1 MRKRNT
7 TENGEEIAEEKK
19 GLAQALEEFDE
30 LVENG
35 GVTVTGRIYRCL
47 PPQEKGFAQPTE
59 LCGKV
64 DKFVDEDFVGRT
76 FGSGKYK
83 VRYIIKDADGN
94 KEEKNFIFTVGKEY
108 DAFVKPSEPSSAPEC
123 AQPQPARGGFLE
135 KILNELTPEKVTVFT
150 LALEGLKKIFAPPP
164 PPPQPDWA
172 ALLQILTATNKDA
185 KPALSDTI
193 VLAAMDSMKEKQ
205 KQPSFLE
212 QYREMKELE
221 KERKHGASSE
231 GEGDE
236 DDEEDEDE
244 NGEKMNTLLN
254 LAMSYLPQLLNKN
267 NRNFQA
273 AGAEAAK
280 NEYIK
285 NLVSSDPK
293 LAWSFFKA
301 AKAKYGLES
310 AKNLALG
317 FGLDINDLPQEN
329 DAEGAENG

>member
-64 DKFVDEDFVGRT
+64 DHFVDEDFVGRT

-108 DAFVKPSEPSSAPEC
+108 DAFVKPSEPSRAPEV
-123 AQPQPARGGFLE
+123 AQTQPARGGFLE
-135 KILNELTPEKVTVFT
+135 EIFNMLTPDKVAACTLVFK
-150 LALEGLKKIFAPPP
+150 GLKKIFEPPP

-172 ALLQILTATNKDA
+172 AILQILNATNKDA
-185 KPALSDTI
+185 KPTLSDTI

-221 KERKHGASSE
+221 KELKDGASSE

-236 DDEEDEDE
+236 DDDE
-244 NGEKMNTLLN
+244 NGETMNTIIKM
-254 LAMSYLPQLLNKN
+254 AMAYLPQLLQKN
-267 NRNFQA
+267 NNNFQA
-273 AGAEAAK
+273 VGAEAAE
-280 NEYIK
+280 NAAIK
-285 NLVSSDPK
+285 NLVSSDPQ
-293 LAWSFFKA
+293 LAWTFFKA
-301 AKAKYGLES
+301 AKQKYGLEN
-310 AKNLALG
+310 AQKLALG
-317 FGLDINDLPQEN
+317 FGINLNDAPQEN
-329 DAEGAENG
+329 GEEGAENG

>member
-1 MRKRNT
+1 VRKRNT
-7 TENGEEIAEEKK
+7 QTENDDEIVEGKNE
-19 GLAQALEEFDE
+19 LEQALEEFDE

-35 GVTVTGRIYRCL
+35 GVTVNGRIYRCL
-47 PPQEKGFAQPTE
+47 PPNEKGFAQPTE

-64 DKFVDEDFVGRT
+64 DHKVDEDFVGRT

-94 KEEKNFIFTVGKEY
+94 KAEKNFIYSIGKEY
-108 DAFVKPSEPSSAPEC
+108 DAFVKPSEPSRAPEV
-123 AQPQPARGGFLE
+123 AQTQPARGGFLE
-135 KILNELTPEKVTVFT
+135 KILNELTPEKVTVCT

-221 KERKHGASSE
+221 RELKDGSSTE

-236 DDEEDEDE
+236 NDEEE
-244 NGEKMNTLLN
+244 NGETMNALLKM
-254 LAMSYLPQLLNKN
+254 AMALLPQMLQKN
-267 NRNFQA
+267 NNNFQA
-273 AGAEAAK
+273 TGAEAAE
-280 NEYIK
+280 NAYVK
-285 NLVSSDPK
+285 NLVASDPQ
-293 LAWSFFKA
+293 LALTFFEKA
-301 AKAKYGLES
+301 KQKYGLEN
-310 AKNLALG
+310 AQKLALG
-317 FGLDINDLPQEN
+317 FGYNLQDAPQEKG
-329 DAEGAENG
+329 AEGAENG

>member
-64 DKFVDEDFVGRT
+64 DHFVDEDFVGRT

-108 DAFVKPSEPSSAPEC
+108 DAFLKPSEPPRAPEG
-123 AQPQPARGGFLE
+123 AQPQHARGGFIE
-135 KILNELTPEKVTVFT
+135 KILNELTPEKVTVCT

-164 PPPQPDWA
+164 PPSQPDWA
-172 ALLQILTATNKDA
+172 ALLQILNATNKDA

-221 KERKHGASSE
+221 RELKDGASSE
-231 GEGDE
+231 GESDE
-236 DDEEDEDE
+236 AEEE
-244 NGEKMNTLLN
+244 NGETMNAILKM
-254 LAMSYLPQLLNKN
+254 AMALLPQLLQKN
-267 NRNFQA
+267 NNNFQA
-273 AGAEAAK
+273 TGAEAAE
-280 NEYIK
+280 NAYVK
-285 NLVSSDPK
+285 NLVANDPQ
-293 LAWSFFKA
+293 LALTFFEKA
-301 AKAKYGLES
+301 KQKYGLEN
-310 AKNLALG
+310 AQKLALG
-317 FGLDINDLPQEN
+317 FGYNLQDAPQEKG
-329 DAEGAENG
+329 AEGAENG

>member
-7 TENGEEIAEEKK
+7 TENGDEIAEEKN
-19 GLAQALEEFDE
+19 GLAQALDEFNE

-35 GVTVTGRIYRCL
+35 GVTVNGRIYRCL
-47 PPQEKGFAQPTE
+47 PPNEKGFAQPTE

-64 DKFVDEDFVGRT
+64 DHFVDEDFVGRT

-108 DAFVKPSEPSSAPEC
+108 DAFVKPSEPPRAPEG
-123 AQPQPARGGFLE
+123 ARPQPARGGFLE
-135 KILNELTPEKVTVFT
+135 EIFNMLTPDKVAACTLVFK
-150 LALEGLKKIFAPPP
+150 GLKKIFEPPP

-172 ALLQILTATNKDA
+172 AILQILNATNKDA

-221 KERKHGASSE
+221 RELKDGASSE
-231 GEGDE
+231 GE
-236 DDEEDEDE
+236 DEEDNEE
-244 NGEKMNTLLN
+244 NGETMNAILKM
-254 LAMSYLPQLLNKN
+254 AMGLLPQLLQKN
-267 NRNFQA
+267 NNNFQA
-273 AGAEAAK
+273 TGAEAAE
-280 NEYIK
+280 NAYVK
-285 NLVSSDPK
+285 NLVASDPQ
-293 LAWSFFKA
+293 LALTFFEKA
-301 AKAKYGLES
+301 KQKYGLEN
-310 AKNLALG
+310 AQKLALG
-317 FGLDINDLPQEN
+317 FGYNLQDAPQEKG
-329 DAEGAENG
+329 AEGAENG

>member
-7 TENGEEIAEEKK
+7 TENGEEIAEEKN
-19 GLAQALEEFDE
+19 GLEQVLDEFDD
-30 LVENG
+30 LVEND

-47 PPQEKGFAQPTE
+47 PPNEKGYAQPTE

-64 DKFVDEDFVGRT
+64 DHKVDEDFVGRN

-83 VRYIIKDADGN
+83 VRYFIKDADGN
-94 KEEKNFIFTVGKEY
+94 KAEKNYIYSIGKEY
-108 DAFVKPSEPSSAPEC
+108 DAFLKPSEPPRAPEG

-135 KILNELTPEKVTVFT
+135 KILNELTPEKVTVCT

-172 ALLQILTATNKDA
+172 ALLQILTATNKDT

-221 KERKHGASSE
+221 RELKDGASSE

-236 DDEEDEDE
+236 DEEEE
-244 NGEKMNTLLN
+244 NGETMNALLKM
-254 LAMSYLPQLLNKN
+254 AMAYLPQLLQKN
-267 NRNFQA
+267 NNNFQA
-273 AGAEAAK
+273 TGAEAAE
-280 NEYIK
+280 NAYIK
-285 NLVSSDPK
+285 NLVSSDPQ
-293 LAWSFFKA
+293 LALTFFEKA
-301 AKAKYGLES
+301 KQKYGLEN
-310 AKNLALG
+310 AQKLALG
-317 FGLDINDLPQEN
+317 FGFNLQDAPQEKG
-329 DAEGAENG
+329 AEGAENG

>member
-7 TENGEEIAEEKK
+7 QLEDGEEIAEEKK

-35 GVTVTGRIYRCL
+35 GVSVTGRIYRCL

-64 DKFVDEDFVGRT
+64 DHFVDEDFVGRT

-108 DAFVKPSEPSSAPEC
+108 DAFLKPSEPPRAPEG
-123 AQPQPARGGFLE
+123 AQPQPARGGFLDNF
-135 KILNELTPEKVTVFT
+135 LNSLTPEKITAYSLAVKT
-150 LALEGLKKIFAPPP
+150 LKELFAPPP
-164 PPPQPDWA
+164 PPPSPDWA
-172 ALLQILTATNKDA
+172 AILQIVSATNKDA

-193 VLAAMDSMKEKQ
+193 VLSAMESMKEKQ

-221 KERKHGASSE
+221 RELKDGASSE

-236 DDEEDEDE
+236 DDDEE
-244 NGEKMNTLLN
+244 NGETMNAILKM
-254 LAMSYLPQLLNKN
+254 AM
-267 NRNFQA
+267 A
-273 AGAEAAK
+273 
-280 NEYIK
+280 
-285 NLVSSDPK
+285 
-293 LAWSFFKA
+293 
-301 AKAKYGLES
+301 
-310 AKNLALG
+310 
-317 FGLDINDLPQEN
+317 
-329 DAEGAENG
+329 

>member
-7 TENGEEIAEEKK
+7 QLEDGEEIAEEKK

-64 DKFVDEDFVGRT
+64 DHFVDEDFVGRT

-108 DAFVKPSEPSSAPEC
+108 DAFLKPSEPPRAPEG
-123 AQPQPARGGFLE
+123 AQPQTARGGFLE
-135 KILNELTPEKVTVFT
+135 KIFNELTPEKVTVCT

-205 KQPSFLE
+205 NQPSFLE

-221 KERKHGASSE
+221 RELKDGSSSEGE

-236 DDEEDEDE
+236 DDDE
-244 NGEKMNTLLN
+244 NGETMNALLKM
-254 LAMSYLPQLLNKN
+254 AMAYLPQLLQKN
-267 NRNFQA
+267 NNNFQA
-273 AGAEAAK
+273 TGAEAAE
-280 NEYIK
+280 NAYIK
-285 NLVSSDPK
+285 NLVASDPQ
-293 LAWSFFKA
+293 LALTFFEKA
-301 AKAKYGLES
+301 KQKYGLEN
-310 AKNLALG
+310 AQKLALG
-317 FGLDINDLPQEN
+317 FGYNLQDAPQEKG
-329 DAEGAENG
+329 AEGAENG

>member
-7 TENGEEIAEEKK
+7 TENGEEIAEEKN
-19 GLAQALEEFDE
+19 GLEQVLDEFDD
-30 LVENG
+30 LVEND

-47 PPQEKGFAQPTE
+47 PPNEKGYAQPTE

-64 DKFVDEDFVGRT
+64 DHKVDEDFVGRN

-83 VRYIIKDADGN
+83 VRYFIKDADGN
-94 KEEKNFIFTVGKEY
+94 KAEKNYIYSIGKEY
-108 DAFVKPSEPSSAPEC
+108 DAFLKPSEPPRAPEG
-123 AQPQPARGGFLE
+123 AQPQPARGGFIE
-135 KILNELTPEKVTVFT
+135 KILNELTPEKVTVCT

-221 KERKHGASSE
+221 RELKDGASSE

-236 DDEEDEDE
+236 DDEEE
-244 NGEKMNTLLN
+244 NGETMNALLKM
-254 LAMSYLPQLLNKN
+254 AMAYLPQLLQKN
-267 NRNFQA
+267 NNNFQA
-273 AGAEAAK
+273 TGAEAAE
-280 NEYIK
+280 NAYIK
-285 NLVSSDPK
+285 NLVSSDPQ
-293 LAWSFFKA
+293 LALTFFEKA
-301 AKAKYGLES
+301 KQKYGLEN
-310 AKNLALG
+310 AQKLALG
-317 FGLDINDLPQEN
+317 FGYNLQDAPQEKG
-329 DAEGAENG
+329 AEGAENG

>member
-7 TENGEEIAEEKK
+7 LTENGDEIAEEKN
-19 GLAQALEEFDE
+19 GLAQALDEFDE

-35 GVTVTGRIYRCL
+35 GVTVNGRIYRCL
-47 PPQEKGFAQPTE
+47 PPNEKGFAQPTE

-64 DKFVDEDFVGRT
+64 DHFVDEDFVGRS

-108 DAFVKPSEPSSAPEC
+108 DAFVKPSEPPRAPEG
-123 AQPQPARGGFLE
+123 ARPQPARGGFLE
-135 KILNELTPEKVTVFT
+135 NIFNELTPEKVTVCT

-172 ALLQILTATNKDA
+172 ALLQILTATNKDT

-221 KERKHGASSE
+221 RELKDGASSE
-231 GEGDE
+231 GE
-236 DDEEDEDE
+236 DEEDNEEE
-244 NGEKMNTLLN
+244 NGETMNALLKM
-254 LAMSYLPQLLNKN
+254 AMAYLPQLLQKN
-267 NRNFQA
+267 NNNFQA
-273 AGAEAAK
+273 TGAEAAE
-280 NEYIK
+280 NAYIK
-285 NLVSSDPK
+285 NLVSSDPQ
-293 LAWSFFKA
+293 LALTFFEKA
-301 AKAKYGLES
+301 KQKYGLEN
-310 AKNLALG
+310 AQKLALG
-317 FGLDINDLPQEN
+317 FGYNLQDAPQEKG
-329 DAEGAENG
+329 AEGAENG

>member
-1 MRKRNT
+1 VRKRNT
-7 TENGEEIAEEKK
+7 QTENEDEIVEGKNE
-19 GLAQALEEFDE
+19 LEQALEEFDE

-35 GVTVTGRIYRCL
+35 GVTVNGRIYRCL
-47 PPQEKGFAQPTE
+47 PPNEKGFAQPTE

-64 DKFVDEDFVGRT
+64 DHKVDEDFVGRT

-94 KEEKNFIFTVGKEY
+94 KAEKNFIYSIGKEY
-108 DAFVKPSEPSSAPEC
+108 DAFIKPSEPSRAPEG
-123 AQPQPARGGFLE
+123 AQPQNARGGFLE
-135 KILNELTPEKVTVFT
+135 NIFNELTPEKVTVCT

-221 KERKHGASSE
+221 RELKDGESSE

-236 DDEEDEDE
+236 DDEEE
-244 NGEKMNTLLN
+244 NGETMNVIMKM
-254 LAMSYLPQLLNKN
+254 AMEYLPQLLQKN
-267 NRNFQA
+267 NNNFQA
-273 AGAEAAK
+273 VGAEAAE
-280 NEYIK
+280 NAYIK
-285 NLVSSDPK
+285 NLVSSDPQ
-293 LAWSFFKA
+293 LAWTFFKA
-301 AKAKYGLES
+301 AKQKYGLEN
-310 AKNLALG
+310 AQKLALG
-317 FGLDINDLPQEN
+317 FGINLNDAPQEKG
-329 DAEGAENG
+329 AEGAENG

>member
-7 TENGEEIAEEKK
+7 QLEDGEEIAEEKK

-64 DKFVDEDFVGRT
+64 DHFVDEDFVGRT

-108 DAFVKPSEPSSAPEC
+108 DAFLKPSEPPRAPEG

-135 KILNELTPEKVTVFT
+135 KILNELTPEKVTVCT

-172 ALLQILTATNKDA
+172 ALLQILTATNKDS

-221 KERKHGASSE
+221 KELKDGASSE

-236 DDEEDEDE
+236 DDDE
-244 NGEKMNTLLN
+244 NGETMNTIIKM
-254 LAMSYLPQLLNKN
+254 AMAYLPQLLQKN
-267 NRNFQA
+267 NNNFQA
-273 AGAEAAK
+273 VGAEAAE
-280 NEYIK
+280 NAAIK
-285 NLVSSDPK
+285 NLVSSDPQ
-293 LAWSFFKA
+293 LAWTFFKA
-301 AKAKYGLES
+301 AKQKYGLEN
-310 AKNLALG
+310 AQKLALG
-317 FGLDINDLPQEN
+317 FGINLNDAPQEN
-329 DAEGAENG
+329 GEEGAENG

>member
-7 TENGEEIAEEKK
+7 QLEDGEEIAEEKK

-64 DKFVDEDFVGRT
+64 DHFVDEDFVGRT

-83 VRYIIKDADGN
+83 VRYIIKDAEGN

-108 DAFVKPSEPSSAPEC
+108 DAFIKPSEPSRAPEG

-135 KILNELTPEKVTVFT
+135 KILNELTPEKVTVCT

-164 PPPQPDWA
+164 PPPQPDWD
-172 ALLQILTATNKDA
+172 ALLQILTATNKDS

-221 KERKHGASSE
+221 KELKDGASSE

-236 DDEEDEDE
+236 DDDE
-244 NGEKMNTLLN
+244 NGETMNTLLN
-254 LAMSYLPQLLNKN
+254 MAMSYLPQMLQKN
-267 NRNFQA
+267 NNNFQA
-273 AGAEAAK
+273 TGAEAAE
-280 NEYIK
+280 NAYIK
-285 NLVSSDPK
+285 NLVSSDPQ
-293 LAWSFFKA
+293 LARTFFNA
-301 AKAKYGLES
+301 AKARYGLEN
-310 AKNLALG
+310 AQKLALG
-317 FGLDINDLPQEN
+317 FGINLNDAPQEN
-329 DAEGAENG
+329 GAEGAENG

>member
-7 TENGEEIAEEKK
+7 QTENGDEIAEEKK

-64 DKFVDEDFVGRT
+64 DHFVDEDFVGRT

-108 DAFVKPSEPSSAPEC
+108 DAFVKPSEPPRAPEV
-123 AQPQPARGGFLE
+123 AQTQPARGGFLE
-135 KILNELTPEKVTVFT
+135 EIFNMLTPDKVAACTLVFK
-150 LALEGLKKIFAPPP
+150 GLKKIFEPPP

-172 ALLQILTATNKDA
+172 AILQILNATNKDA

-221 KERKHGASSE
+221 RELKDGASSE

-236 DDEEDEDE
+236 DDDEE
-244 NGEKMNTLLN
+244 NGETMNTLLN
-254 LAMSYLPQLLNKN
+254 MAMSYLPQLLQKN
-267 NRNFQA
+267 NNNFQA
-273 AGAEAAK
+273 TGAEAAE
-280 NEYIK
+280 NAYIK
-285 NLVSSDPK
+285 NIVSNDPQ
-293 LAWSFFKA
+293 LARTFFNT
-301 AKAKYGLES
+301 AKARYGLEN
-310 AKNLALG
+310 AQKLALG
-317 FGLDINDLPQEN
+317 FGINLNDVQQEN
-329 DAEGAENG
+329 GAEGAENG

>member
-7 TENGEEIAEEKK
+7 QPEDGEEIAEEKK

-64 DKFVDEDFVGRT
+64 DHFVDEDFVGRT

-108 DAFVKPSEPSSAPEC
+108 DAFLKPSEPPRAPEG

-135 KILNELTPEKVTVFT
+135 KILNDLTPEKVTVCT

-221 KERKHGASSE
+221 RELKDGASSE

-236 DDEEDEDE
+236 DDDEE
-244 NGEKMNTLLN
+244 NGETMNAILKM
-254 LAMSYLPQLLNKN
+254 AMAYLPQLLQKN
-267 NRNFQA
+267 NNNFQA
-273 AGAEAAK
+273 TGAEAAE
-280 NEYIK
+280 NAYIK
-285 NLVSSDPK
+285 NLVSSDPQ
-293 LAWSFFKA
+293 LALTFFEKA
-301 AKAKYGLES
+301 KQKYGLEN
-310 AKNLALG
+310 AQKLALG
-317 FGLDINDLPQEN
+317 FGYNLTDNTPKVDGGEL
-329 DAEGAENG
+329 ENG

>member
-7 TENGEEIAEEKK
+7 QLEDGEEIAEEKN
-19 GLAQALEEFDE
+19 GLEQALEEFDE

-35 GVTVTGRIYRCL
+35 GVTVNGRIYRCL
-47 PPQEKGFAQPTE
+47 PPNEKGFAQPTE

-64 DKFVDEDFVGRT
+64 DHKVDEDFVGRT

-94 KEEKNFIFTVGKEY
+94 KAEKNFIYSIGKEY
-108 DAFVKPSEPSSAPEC
+108 DAFVKPSEPSRAPEG
-123 AQPQPARGGFLE
+123 AQPQPARCGFLE
-135 KILNELTPEKVTVFT
+135 NIFNELTPEKVTVCT

-221 KERKHGASSE
+221 KELKDGASSE

-236 DDEEDEDE
+236 DEEE
-244 NGEKMNTLLN
+244 NGETMNAILK
-254 LAMSYLPQLLNKN
+254 LAMGLLPQLLQKN
-267 NRNFQA
+267 NNNFQA
-273 AGAEAAK
+273 TGAEAAENAYVK
-280 NEYIK
+280 NI
-285 NLVSSDPK
+285 VASDPQ
-293 LAWSFFKA
+293 LALTFFEKA
-301 AKAKYGLES
+301 KQKYGLEN
-310 AKNLALG
+310 AQKLALG
-317 FGLDINDLPQEN
+317 FGYNLQDAPQEKG
-329 DAEGAENG
+329 AEGSENG

>member
-7 TENGEEIAEEKK
+7 QLEDGEEIAEEKK

-64 DKFVDEDFVGRT
+64 DHFVDEDFVGRT

-108 DAFVKPSEPSSAPEC
+108 DAFVKPSEPSRAPEV
-123 AQPQPARGGFLE
+123 AQTQPARGGFLE
-135 KILNELTPEKVTVFT
+135 EIFNMLTPDKVAACTLVFK
-150 LALEGLKKIFAPPP
+150 GLKKIFEPPP

-172 ALLQILTATNKDA
+172 AILQILNATNKDA
-185 KPALSDTI
+185 KPTLSDTI

-221 KERKHGASSE
+221 KELKDGASSE

-236 DDEEDEDE
+236 DDDE
-244 NGEKMNTLLN
+244 NGETMNTIIKM
-254 LAMSYLPQLLNKN
+254 AMAYLPQLLQKN
-267 NRNFQA
+267 NNNFQA
-273 AGAEAAK
+273 VGAEAAE
-280 NEYIK
+280 NAAIK
-285 NLVSSDPK
+285 NLVSSDPQ
-293 LAWSFFKA
+293 LAWTFFKA
-301 AKAKYGLES
+301 AKQKYGLEN
-310 AKNLALG
+310 AQKLALG
-317 FGLDINDLPQEN
+317 FGINLNDAPQEN
-329 DAEGAENG
+329 GEEGAENG

>member
-7 TENGEEIAEEKK
+7 QTENDDEIVEGKNE
-19 GLAQALEEFDE
+19 LEQALEEFDE

-35 GVTVTGRIYRCL
+35 GVTVSGRIYRCL
-47 PPQEKGFAQPTE
+47 PPNEKGFAQPTE

-64 DKFVDEDFVGRT
+64 DHKVDEDFVGRT

-94 KEEKNFIFTVGKEY
+94 KAEKNFIYSIGKEY
-108 DAFVKPSEPSSAPEC
+108 DAFVKPSEPSRAPEG
-123 AQPQPARGGFLE
+123 AQPQNARGGFLE
-135 KILNELTPEKVTVFT
+135 NIFNELTPEKVTVCT

-221 KERKHGASSE
+221 RELKDGASSE

-236 DDEEDEDE
+236 DEDEE
-244 NGEKMNTLLN
+244 NGETMNAILKM
-254 LAMSYLPQLLNKN
+254 AMAYLPQLLQKN
-267 NRNFQA
+267 NNNFQA
-273 AGAEAAK
+273 TGAEAAE
-280 NEYIK
+280 NAYIK
-285 NLVSSDPK
+285 NLVSSDPQ
-293 LAWSFFKA
+293 LAWTFFKA
-301 AKAKYGLES
+301 AKQKYGLEN
-310 AKNLALG
+310 AQKLALG
-317 FGLDINDLPQEN
+317 FGINLNDAPQEKG
-329 DAEGAENG
+329 AEGAENG

>member
-7 TENGEEIAEEKK
+7 QTENEDEIVEGKNE
-19 GLAQALEEFDE
+19 LEQALEEFDE

-35 GVTVTGRIYRCL
+35 GVTVNGRIYRCL
-47 PPQEKGFAQPTE
+47 PPNEKGFAQPTE

-64 DKFVDEDFVGRT
+64 DHKVDEDFVGRT

-94 KEEKNFIFTVGKEY
+94 KAEKNFIYSIGKEY
-108 DAFVKPSEPSSAPEC
+108 DAFIKPSEPSRAPEG
-123 AQPQPARGGFLE
+123 AQPQNARGGFLE
-135 KILNELTPEKVTVFT
+135 NIFNELTPEKVTVCT

-221 KERKHGASSE
+221 RELKDGESSE

-236 DDEEDEDE
+236 DDEEE
-244 NGEKMNTLLN
+244 NGETMNVIMKM
-254 LAMSYLPQLLNKN
+254 AMEYLPQLLQKN
-267 NRNFQA
+267 NNNFQA
-273 AGAEAAK
+273 VGAEAAE
-280 NEYIK
+280 NAYIK
-285 NLVSSDPK
+285 NLVSSDPQ
-293 LAWSFFKA
+293 LAWTFFKA
-301 AKAKYGLES
+301 AKQKYGLEN
-310 AKNLALG
+310 AQKLALG
-317 FGLDINDLPQEN
+317 FGINLNDAPQEKG
-329 DAEGAENG
+329 AEGAENG

>member
-7 TENGEEIAEEKK
+7 QTENGDEIAEEKK

-64 DKFVDEDFVGRT
+64 DHFVDEDFVGRT

-108 DAFVKPSEPSSAPEC
+108 DAFIKLSEPPRAPEG
-123 AQPQPARGGFLE
+123 AQPQPARGGLLDNFL
-135 KILNELTPEKVTVFT
+135 NSLTPEKITAYSLAVKT
-150 LALEGLKKIFAPPP
+150 LKELFAPPP
-164 PPPQPDWA
+164 PPPAPDWA
-172 ALLQILTATNKDA
+172 AILQIVSATNKDV

-193 VLAAMDSMKEKQ
+193 VLSAMESMKEKQ

-221 KERKHGASSE
+221 RELKDGASSE

-236 DDEEDEDE
+236 DDEEE
-244 NGEKMNTLLN
+244 NGETMNALLK
-254 LAMSYLPQLLNKN
+254 LAMSLLPQLLQKN
-267 NRNFQA
+267 NNNFQA
-273 AGAEAAK
+273 TGAEAAE
-280 NEYIK
+280 NAYIK
-285 NLVSSDPK
+285 NLVSSDPQ
-293 LAWSFFKA
+293 LALTFFEKA
-301 AKAKYGLES
+301 KQKYGLEN
-310 AKNLALG
+310 AQKLALG
-317 FGLDINDLPQEN
+317 FGYNLQDAPQEKG
-329 DAEGAENG
+329 AEGAENG

>member
-64 DKFVDEDFVGRT
+64 DHFVDEDFVGRT

-108 DAFVKPSEPSSAPEC
+108 DAFIKPSEPSRAPEV
-123 AQPQPARGGFLE
+123 AQTQPARGGFLE
-135 KILNELTPEKVTVFT
+135 KILNELTPEKVTVCT

-172 ALLQILTATNKDA
+172 ALLQILTATNKDT

-221 KERKHGASSE
+221 RELKDGASSE
-231 GEGDE
+231 GEDDE
-236 DDEEDEDE
+236 DNEEE
-244 NGEKMNTLLN
+244 NGETMNTLLN
-254 LAMSYLPQLLNKN
+254 MAMSYLPQLLQKN
-267 NRNFQA
+267 NNNFQA
-273 AGAEAAK
+273 TGAEVAENA
-280 NEYIK
+280 YIK
-285 NLVSSDPK
+285 NLVSTDPQ
-293 LAWSFFKA
+293 LAMSFFKA
-301 AKAKYGLES
+301 AKAKYGIEN
-310 AKNLALG
+310 AQKLALG
-317 FGLDINDLPQEN
+317 FGINLKDAPQEN
-329 DAEGAENG
+329 GAEGAENG

>member
-64 DKFVDEDFVGRT
+64 DHFVDEDFVGRT

-108 DAFVKPSEPSSAPEC
+108 DAFVKPSEPSRAPEV
-123 AQPQPARGGFLE
+123 AQTQPARGGFLE
-135 KILNELTPEKVTVFT
+135 KILNELTPEKVTVCT
-150 LALEGLKKIFAPPP
+150 LALEGIKKIFAPPP

-172 ALLQILTATNKDA
+172 ALLQILTATNKDT
-185 KPALSDTI
+185 KPSLSDTI

-221 KERKHGASSE
+221 RELKDGESSE

-236 DDEEDEDE
+236 DDDEE
-244 NGEKMNTLLN
+244 NGETMNTLLN
-254 LAMSYLPQLLNKN
+254 MAMSYLPQLLQKN
-267 NRNFQA
+267 NNNFQA
-273 AGAEAAK
+273 TGAEVAENA
-280 NEYIK
+280 YIK
-285 NLVSSDPK
+285 NLVSSDPQ
-293 LAWSFFKA
+293 LAMSFFKA
-301 AKAKYGLES
+301 AKSKYGLEN
-310 AKNLALG
+310 AQKLALG
-317 FGLDINDLPQEN
+317 FGINLNDAQQEN
-329 DAEGAENG
+329 GAEGAENG

>member
-7 TENGEEIAEEKK
+7 TENGDEIVEEKN
-19 GLAQALEEFDE
+19 GLEQVLDEFDD
-30 LVENG
+30 LVEND

-47 PPQEKGFAQPTE
+47 PPNEKGYAQPTE

-64 DKFVDEDFVGRT
+64 DHKVDEDFVGRN

-83 VRYIIKDADGN
+83 VRYFIKDADGN
-94 KEEKNFIFTVGKEY
+94 KAEKNYIYSIGKEY
-108 DAFVKPSEPSSAPEC
+108 DAFLKPSEPPRAPEG

-135 KILNELTPEKVTVFT
+135 KILNELTPEKVTVCT
-150 LALEGLKKIFAPPP
+150 LALEGLKKFFAPPL

-172 ALLQILTATNKDA
+172 SLLQILTATNKDA

-221 KERKHGASSE
+221 RELKDGSSSE

-236 DDEEDEDE
+236 DDDEE
-244 NGEKMNTLLN
+244 NGETMNALLKM
-254 LAMSYLPQLLNKN
+254 AMAYLPQLLQKN
-267 NRNFQA
+267 NNNFQA
-273 AGAEAAK
+273 TGAEAAE
-280 NEYIK
+280 NAYIK
-285 NLVSSDPK
+285 NLVSNDPQ
-293 LAWSFFKA
+293 LALTFFEKA
-301 AKAKYGLES
+301 KQKYGLEN
-310 AKNLALG
+310 AQKLALG
-317 FGLDINDLPQEN
+317 FGYNLQDAPQEKG
-329 DAEGAENG
+329 AEGAENG